1 MAGGYKNAFDLEISW
16 TELQGIL
23 SAMRKI
29 DRKFGPRKVKQIAR
43 NSAKSLRTE
52 MRNLAPKY
60 DKPQKSKWYMKKSVP
75 YKKGSLK
82 RSVAIKSTRKGILVM
97 PRMGKRTSSVLGKPN
112 LDGYYAHIVVE
123 KSSKG
128 KDFIEKARLAKK
140 NEVLRNMENEAKKL
154 IKW

>member
-1 MAGGYKNAFDLEISW
+1 MAGGYDNAFDLEVSW
-16 TELQGIL
+16 GELQGIL
-23 SAMRKI
+23 ASLKKI

-43 NSAKSLRTE
+43 NSAKTLRTE

-60 DKPQKSKWYMKKSVP
+60 DKQKKLKFYQGKSVP
-75 YKKGSLK
+75 YKKGTLK

-123 KSSKG
+123 KSSDG
-128 KDFIEKARLAKK
+128 KDFVEKARLAKK
-140 NEVLRNMENEAKKL
+140 DEVLRNMEKQALKL